1 MDEIDKLLYEDEME
15 LMVKHPKS
23 KRCRRTTGKYK
34 VKGKYISKD
43 VY

>member
-1 MDEIDKLLYEDEME
+1 MDCIDELLYGDEIEVT
-15 LMVKHPKS
+15 VKNPKS
-23 KRCRRTTGKYK
+23 KRCRKTTGKYK